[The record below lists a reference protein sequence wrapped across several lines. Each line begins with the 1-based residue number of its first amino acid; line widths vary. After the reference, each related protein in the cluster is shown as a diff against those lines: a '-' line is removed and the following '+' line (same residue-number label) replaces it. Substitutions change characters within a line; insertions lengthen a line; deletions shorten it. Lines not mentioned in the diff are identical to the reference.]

1 MTAFAIGVVGLVV
14 LAGLLLRPAWRRPSA
29 DGGARS
35 AHLDVLREQ
44 LAALDREPVGAV
56 GDAQQ
61 QREAR
66 HELQRRVLDES
77 AAPETAVDASRS
89 PRTLWAVT
97 LAVPLFAIALYA
109 VIGRPAGLDVQ
120 PAAARLAAPAGTPE
134 PEVAPEA
141 VQAMLASLAQRLE
154 TPSADPASDLQ
165 GWTMLARSYAGLQRF
180 ADAERA
186 YARAIALAPRDAQL
200 LADRA
205 DVLAVLQG
213 QRTAGEPE
221 RLIAEALRLD
231 PNNLKALALA
241 GSAAYE
247 RRDLAGAQAYWQQA
261 RARAPADGAFAAGL
275 DRSLA
280 AVAQETGAGAAAP
293 ASPAAAT
300 ATMTATTAATTPAAR
315 LTGRVSLAPELAAQV
330 APTDTV
336 FVFARATEGPRMPLA
351 VQRITVA
358 DLPFDFTLDDSLAM
372 SPQARLSEASRVIVG
387 ARISRSGSATPQAG
401 DLQGETGPVGT
412 SGDGL
417 RLSIDTARR

>member
-14 LAGLLLRPAWRRPSA
+14 LAGLLLRPAWRRPVP

-56 GDAQQ
+56 GDEQQ

-66 HELQRRVLDES
+66 RELQRRVLDES
-77 AAPETAVDASRS
+77 AA
-89 PRTLWAVT
+89 

-186 YARAIALAPRDAQL
+186 YARAIACRASAP
-200 LADRA
+200 
-205 DVLAVLQG
+205 
-213 QRTAGEPE
+213 
-221 RLIAEALRLD
+221 
-231 PNNLKALALA
+231 
-241 GSAAYE
+241 
-247 RRDLAGAQAYWQQA
+247 
-261 RARAPADGAFAAGL
+261 PA
-275 DRSLA
+275 
-280 AVAQETGAGAAAP
+280 
-293 ASPAAAT
+293 
-300 ATMTATTAATTPAAR
+300 
-315 LTGRVSLAPELAAQV
+315 
-330 APTDTV
+330 
-336 FVFARATEGPRMPLA
+336 
-351 VQRITVA
+351 
-358 DLPFDFTLDDSLAM
+358 
-372 SPQARLSEASRVIVG
+372 
-387 ARISRSGSATPQAG
+387 SRSG
-401 DLQGETGPVGT
+401 
-412 SGDGL
+412 
-417 RLSIDTARR
+417 